1 MTRLE
6 TIKNQMR
13 ENIEELIKFQNMQLK
28 AFEEILSCNSIDEVD
43 EIIQDKEWEFK
54 FSTTLNDIVCEEKEN
69 FKKLID
75 LAWEEKSHA
84 N

>member
-28 AFEEILSCNSIDEVD
+28 AFEEILA
-43 EIIQDKEWEFK
+43 
-54 FSTTLNDIVCEEKEN
+54 L
-69 FKKLID
+69 
-75 LAWEEKSHA
+75 
-84 N
+84 